1 MPQTMLALL
10 GMMLVAQFTLR
21 QHREVLHGQMATI
34 KTEVATIAASV
45 AVERLERIVVMP
57 FDEATREGIP
67 LTSPSQLTPRA
78 AFRADS
84 PSDDADDFDGAA
96 ILVGRPVG
104 SDTLWFDVRTMVSY
118 ADELNPAADA
128 ATQTKLKRVVAVVS
142 SRNVA
147 FADTLRL
154 ERLITCGSAC
164 TW

>member
-21 QHREVLHGQMATI
+21 QQREVIHGQMATI

-57 FDEATREGIP
+57 FDEATREGIA
-67 LTSPSQLTPRA
+67 LTSPSQLTARA
-78 AFRADS
+78 AFRADA
-84 PSDDADDFDGAA
+84 PSDDADDFDGSS
-96 ILVGRPVG
+96 IVVGRPVG
-104 SDTLWFDVRTMVSY
+104 SDTLWFDVRTTVSY
-118 ADELNPAADA
+118 ADELKPSVDA
-128 ATQTKLKRVVAVVS
+128 ATQTKLKKVYTVVS

-147 FADTLRL
+147 FADTVRL
-154 ERLITCGSAC
+154 ERLVTCGSAC